1 MDYQVILAT
10 EALGDL
16 EDIVCHIA
24 RHDND
29 AARRLGD
36 QLLDLAEA
44 LTTFPNRGRI
54 VPELGRRDWR
64 EVIYRS
70 FRIIY
75 RVNEAKRQIQVSR
88 FWHAS
93 RGFPVIP
100 FES

>member
-1 MDYQVILAT
+1 MSA
-10 EALGDL
+10 
-16 EDIVCHIA
+16 IA

-44 LTTFPNRGRI
+44 LMRFPNHGRV

-70 FRIIY
+70 FRVIY
-75 RVNEAKRQIQVSR
+75 RVNEAKRLIQVSR

-100 FES
+100 SES